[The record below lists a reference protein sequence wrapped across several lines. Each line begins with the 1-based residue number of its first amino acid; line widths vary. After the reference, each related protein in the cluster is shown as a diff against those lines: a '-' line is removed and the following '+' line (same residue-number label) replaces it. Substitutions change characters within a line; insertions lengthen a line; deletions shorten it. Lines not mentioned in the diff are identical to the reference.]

1 MSPGTP
7 GEPAQGSLRE
17 AWETHAGDWLAWS
30 GAPGHDSYWR
40 FHRDAFFELVPA
52 PGHLTVDLGCGQG
65 RVAADL
71 AAAGHRVLGVDGSPT
86 LAAAAAGRGLAVSVG
101 DAASLPLADDVADCV
116 VCFMVLQD
124 VDRYASAIAEAAR
137 VLRPGGRMAW
147 SIVHPVNSA
156 GRFEHDPAAEHPGG
170 GVAAPPFVIRARYF
184 DVARY
189 ADEVERDG
197 LVMTF
202 HSEHRPLQDYA
213 GALAEAGFVIE
224 RMTEPTEPDRGDQ
237 WHAMPMFLDVVCRY
251 VGADDGGA
259 CRVRSA
265 PARTCPG
272 APAARP

>member
-7 GEPAQGSLRE
+7 VEPTPGTLRQ

-65 RVAADL
+65 RVGADL
-71 AAAGHRVLGVDGSPT
+71 SAGGHRVVGVDGSPT
-86 LAAAAAGRGLAVSVG
+86 LAAAAAGPGRAVCVG
-101 DAASLPLADDVADCV
+101 DVASLPLADDVADCV

-124 VDRYASAIAEAAR
+124 VDHYARAIAEAAR

-156 GRFEHDPAAEHPGG
+156 GRFEHDPTAGGRGHRAPGG
-170 GVAAPPFVIRARYF
+170 PGAPPFVIRARYF

-202 HSEHRPLQDYA
+202 HSEHRPLQDYT
-213 GALAEAGFVIE
+213 GALADAGFVIE
-224 RMTEPTEPDRGDQ
+224 RMTEPTEPDRNDP
-237 WHAMPMFLDVVCRY
+237 WFAMPMFLDVVCRY
-251 VGADDGGA
+251 VGPDADGA
-259 CRVRSA
+259 
-265 PARTCPG
+265 
-272 APAARP
+272 